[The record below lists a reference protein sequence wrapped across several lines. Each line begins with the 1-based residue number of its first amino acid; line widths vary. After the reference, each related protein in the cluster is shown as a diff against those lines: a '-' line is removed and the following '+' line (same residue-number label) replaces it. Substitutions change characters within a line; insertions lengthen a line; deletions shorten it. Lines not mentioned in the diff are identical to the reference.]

1 MIIIIERCDSKFRLE
16 EVAAVT
22 KGQKLIR
29 SLFILMLLLL
39 LFGHYSTASLT
50 PLTAHKRSERSIN
63 YGPSTIIKSQRI
75 KGGMLY
81 LCKYDKWYSLDT
93 VKRRFLWLWYPEDM
107 NLGKEN
113 NINNPI
119 EYSWGEISISSNYK
133 LGKFYGIVNDPNIN
147 TVRLE
152 LNVNGKMEIFEQKEL
167 NNNMFLFTWD
177 GGITSY
183 DGKIMGLDKNSNII
197 YEKQLP

>member
-1 MIIIIERCDSKFRLE
+1 M
-16 EVAAVT
+16 T
-22 KGQKLIR
+22 KGQKLIIN
-29 SLFILMLLLL
+29 LIILILLLL

-63 YGPSTIIKSQRI
+63 YGPSTIIKSQRV

-81 LCKYDKWYSLDT
+81 LCKYDKWYSLDA
-93 VKRRFLWLWYPEDM
+93 VKRGFLWLWYPGDM
-107 NLGKEN
+107 SLGKEN

-119 EYSWGEISISSNYK
+119 EYSWEASSISNNCI
-133 LGKFYGIVNDPNIN
+133 LGKFYGIVNDPNIK

-167 NNNMFLFTWD
+167 DNNMFLFTWE

-183 DGKIMGLDKNSNII
+183 DGKIMGFDKNSNTI
-197 YEKQLP
+197 YEKPLP